1 MQLSRLSQASFNALI
16 EGAQQLEADSHGPK
30 VYRLQ
35 DGSFFKLFRRKRLLS
50 SVIWNP
56 YSKRFCD
63 NALRLKE
70 QGIPTLVPLARY
82 QLENPVLSAVHYSPL
97 PGETLR
103 QLSASAGF
111 DWEATLPDLIALIR
125 QLHRS
130 GIYFRSLHLG
140 NIVRTPDGRLG
151 LIDVSDMRFLDG
163 PLSKPM
169 RRRNLA
175 HFAGYL
181 QREGLTGS
189 FPLDRLEQV
198 LLDHK

>member
-1 MQLSRLSQASFNALI
+1 MQFSRLSQASFNTLI

-35 DGSFFKLFRRKRLLS
+35 DGSFLKLFRRKRLLS

-63 NALRLKE
+63 NALRL
-70 QGIPTLVPLARY
+70 QALGIPTLIPRTRY
-82 QLENPVLSAVHYSPL
+82 QLENPDLSAVHYCPL

-103 QLSASAGF
+103 QLSAYAGF
-111 DWEATLPDLIALIR
+111 DWEASLPDLIALIR

-140 NIVRTPDGRLG
+140 NIVRTPEGKLG
-151 LIDVSDMRFLDG
+151 LIDVSDMRFLNR

-175 HFAGYL
+175 HFTAYL
-181 QREGLTGS
+181 EREGLTDS
-189 FPLDRLEQV
+189 FPLDKLQSA
-198 LLDHK
+198 LIDYK